1 MSDEPDPPI
10 PVRTD
15 YLLDE
20 IRDVRAE
27 VRSVRS
33 DLQGEIRE
41 LCAETRTE
49 IGSLHAKVDAEIGS
63 LREELRNGLN
73 RMTAVTS
80 VLFTTLAVLVTVVQF
95 ALR

>member
-1 MSDEPDPPI
+1 MSDQPDSSPPV
-10 PVRTD
+10 PTD

-33 DLQGEIRE
+33 DLQSEIRE
-41 LCAETRTE
+41 LRAEARADSAALRSELRSE
-49 IGSLHAKVDAEIGS
+49 I
-63 LREELRNGLN
+63 RNGLN
-73 RMTAVTS
+73 RITATMG
-80 VLFTTLAVLVTVVQF
+80 VLFAALALLVTVVQF

>member
-1 MSDEPDPPI
+1 MSDPPDPSAQ
-10 PVRTD
+10 VRTD

-27 VRSVRS
+27 VCSVRS

-41 LCAETRTE
+41 LRVETR
-49 IGSLHAKVDAEIGS
+49 SEIGS
-63 LREELRNGLN
+63 LRAEMRSGHN
-73 RMTAVTS
+73 RIIAIVGVLVTS
-80 VLFTTLAVLVTVVQF
+80 MALLVTVVQF